1 MPCKDCFGVE
11 KADVRHTCRVCELM
25 DNDTSIKRVKYCS
38 LCSAY
43 ICEKHR
49 GLSLYRVLAV
59 LKDKK
64 EKVVEVVKRRGRKK
78 KDETEIPS

>member
-1 MPCKDCFGVE
+1 
-11 KADVRHTCRVCELM
+11 
-25 DNDTSIKRVKYCS
+25 
-38 LCSAY
+38 
-43 ICEKHR
+43 
-49 GLSLYRVLAV
+49 VLAV